1 MGELYHNNCFKCVLC
16 ARILRGKAFYR
27 IHDQVYCEEDYLVRT
42 KTSSIF
48 SRWDTFCFV
57 LVYRLST
64 NSRKML
70 YLRSSYYG
78 SGILKKHFWIIM
90 FLFILRCFKHLVT
103 HIILVVFVVQH
114 VMNVSMVFHLL
125 LIKNNVY
132 FVYMIITSRIG
143 FSNEI

>member
-1 MGELYHNNCFKCVLC
+1 MGY
-16 ARILRGKAFYR
+16 
-27 IHDQVYCEEDYLVRT
+27 
-42 KTSSIF
+42 
-48 SRWDTFCFV
+48 FCFV
-57 LVYRLST
+57 LVYWLST

-90 FLFILRCFKHLVT
+90 FLFTLRSFKHLVT

-132 FVYMIITSRIG
+132 FVYMIIISRIG
-143 FSNEI
+143 FLMKFMIFFFSTYAPRCAKCTYPICPEDVRERLLEKMNGDLIY